1 MQIRKNIDGLNFP
14 ILIEDIA
21 GQEKYEYINSI
32 YYNNADGIILMYN
45 IDNKSSFDC
54 IVNIQN
60 MNYIDLISN
69 NRQLLLIGNKVN
81 GSSERQV
88 PTREAETF
96 ANNKGIMFR
105 EIDCVNRLG
114 TEEAFK
120 DLIRI
125 IMPYYFEKKK
135 RIENKEGQLNLF
147 TNNTSNKV
155 LHDEFTIVLT
165 KQDRIQIN
173 QKNKCIY

>member
-1 MQIRKNIDGLNFP
+1 
-14 ILIEDIA
+14 
-21 GQEKYEYINSI
+21 
-32 YYNNADGIILMYN
+32 
-45 IDNKSSFDC
+45 
-54 IVNIQN
+54 
-60 MNYIDLISN
+60 
-69 NRQLLLIGNKVN
+69 
-81 GSSERQV
+81 
-88 PTREAETF
+88 
-96 ANNKGIMFR
+96 MFR